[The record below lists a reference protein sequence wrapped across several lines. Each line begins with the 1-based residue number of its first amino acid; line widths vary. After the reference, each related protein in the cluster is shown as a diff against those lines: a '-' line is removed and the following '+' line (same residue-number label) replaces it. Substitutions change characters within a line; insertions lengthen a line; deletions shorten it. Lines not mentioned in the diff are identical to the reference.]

1 MYLSETWIN
10 TQHRFSF
17 TASHL
22 HESHAILGHRIRKYK
37 TQNRRFDTSAAGM
50 IHGATAFRVPK
61 PGEIRLHLNELL
73 YDRLSICP
81 PVLILSAHRRPESRR
96 TAAPY
101 SRLNPEQPLC
111 SEPVFPSLSLNVTA
125 RPDDRPAAGTRTA
138 CAHGTH
144 ARVRARTRSVC
155 GSRRHVCGAVPAAAG
170 AATAEGSRA
179 LGRPALER
187 PPQVVGGGGA
197 HSCVQVR
204 ARLRGGRNGAT

>member
-111 SEPVFPSLSLNVTA
+111 SEPDFPSHSLNVTA
-125 RPDDRPAAGTRTA
+125 RLDDRPVARTRTA

-144 ARVRARTRSVC
+144 AVRVRIKKARVRGRACGGRRCDGRRLARTRAA
-155 GSRRHVCGAVPAAAG
+155 GPRAAAAMSRRSC
-170 AATAEGSRA
+170 
-179 LGRPALER
+179 
-187 PPQVVGGGGA
+187 A
-197 HSCVQVR
+197 HSCVQAR